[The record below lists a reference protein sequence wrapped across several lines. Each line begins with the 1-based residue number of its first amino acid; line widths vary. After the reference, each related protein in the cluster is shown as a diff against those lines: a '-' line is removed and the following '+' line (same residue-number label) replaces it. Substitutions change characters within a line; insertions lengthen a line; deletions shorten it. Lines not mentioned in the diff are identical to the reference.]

1 MSYQN
6 GTTHYNLPQTVGTD
20 KRDWFDT
27 NEAFADLDEAV
38 YGAVQTG
45 AVNTQKIEEAE
56 GTVGQLNTRVGA
68 VEDDVADVKVD
79 VATAKEDIAT
89 QGVALSGLTTE
100 VRDNKTD
107 LEDMITAYEETT
119 ATASI
124 SHNVGDY
131 FRYNDVLYI
140 TTITIRVGDTIVPD
154 VNCRSTNVMTRVRA
168 LENQGGG
175 QSPLASSVM
184 YDNETSG
191 LTSDNVQG
199 AIDELDGTLDIVSQ
213 GVQTNGT
220 HIGDLTTL
228 GTTAKGNLVAAINEV
243 LNMIGGAGMPTLNY
257 RTPLH
262 TFSGAETYTATKDCY
277 LVGTINS
284 TSQTNQAFSAEVSIG
299 TAQSNTPI
307 TIYSASIST
316 GVSKSNTGTY
326 IAPLKLSAGD
336 IVTLSN
342 INNAVISLHV
352 LEEK

>member
-27 NEAFADLDEAV
+27 NEAFADLDSAV

-56 GTVGQLNTRVGA
+56 GTIGQLNTRVGD
-68 VEDDVADVKVD
+68 VEEDVADIKVN
-79 VATAKEDIAT
+79 VATAQEDIGT
-89 QGVALSGLTTE
+89 LGTTLSGLTTE

-107 LEDMITAYEETT
+107 LEDMITAYEEAT
-119 ATASI
+119 ATASA

-131 FRYNDVLYI
+131 FRYNNVLYI

-175 QSPLASSVM
+175 QTPLASSVM

-191 LTSDNVQG
+191 LQATNVQG
-199 AIDELDGTLDIVSQ
+199 AIDEVDGTLDIVSQ
-213 GVQTNGT
+213 GVQTNST

-228 GTTAKGNLVAAINEV
+228 LTTAKGNLVGAINELV
-243 LNMIGGAGMPTLNY
+243 GMIGGGLMPELDFAN
-257 RTPLH
+257 
-262 TFSGAETYTATKDCY
+262 K
-277 LVGTINS
+277 
-284 TSQTNQAFSAEVSIG
+284 
-299 TAQSNTPI
+299 
-307 TIYSASIST
+307 
-316 GVSKSNTGTY
+316 
-326 IAPLKLSAGD
+326 
-336 IVTLSN
+336 VTLSTTAITTTKSGCVILSN
-342 INNAVISLHV
+342 RGGDLVIDGVTVVTTAASSWNDNNKQVINFIPKGSAISLSATPSHGQAIFV
-352 LEEK
+352 PYK

>member
-27 NEAFADLDEAV
+27 NEAFANLDTAV
-38 YGAVQTG
+38 HTAVQTG
-45 AVNTQKIEEAE
+45 VINSQKIEEAE
-56 GTVGQLNTRVGA
+56 GTVGQLNTRVEG
-68 VEDDVADVKVD
+68 VEGDVADIKVD

-89 QGVALSGLTTE
+89 QGVALSGLTTQ

-107 LEDMITAYEETT
+107 LEDMITAYEEET
-119 ATASI
+119 ATASA

-175 QSPLASSVM
+175 QSPLASSVL
-184 YDNETSG
+184 YDNATSG
-191 LTSDNVQG
+191 LQATDVQG
-199 AIDELDGTLDIVSQ
+199 AIDEVDGTLDIVSQ

-228 GTTAKGNLVAAINEV
+228 LTTAKGNLVGAINELV
-243 LNMIGGAGMPTLNY
+243 GMIGGAGMPTLDFAN
-257 RTPLH
+257 PLH
-262 TFSGAETYTATKDCY
+262 TFSANGSYTAVKDCY
-277 LVGTINS
+277 LGGAVHSRTES
-284 TSQTNQAFSAEVSIG
+284 T
-299 TAQSNTPI
+299 I
-307 TIYSASIST
+307 TIDGTVVYRYNGITSSSFNADFTTIIPWTKIPAGSTVTVADFGYSASSI
-316 GVSKSNTGTY
+316 
-326 IAPLKLSAGD
+326 
-336 IVTLSN
+336 N
-342 INNAVISLHV
+342 IYGEA
-352 LEEK
+352 

>member
-27 NEAFADLDEAV
+27 NEAFADLDSAV

-45 AVNTQKIEEAE
+45 AVNTQKIEDAE
-56 GTVGQLNTRVGA
+56 TTVGQLNTRVEA
-68 VEDDVADVKVD
+68 VEGDVADIKVD

-89 QGVALSGLTTE
+89 QGTALSGLTTE

-107 LEDMITAYEETT
+107 LEDMITAYEEAT
-119 ATASI
+119 ATASA

-131 FRYNDVLYI
+131 FRYNNVLYI

-184 YDNETSG
+184 YDNTTSG
-191 LTSDNVQG
+191 LTADNVQG

-228 GTTAKGNLVAAINEV
+228 ETTARGNLVAAINEV
-243 LNMIGGAGMPTLNY
+243 LSKIGGGRMLDFANAIQLETTHLTTTKDGAVVGAIMSSDGNSVGLYCDNKLIGYTLNNTQANDIY
-257 RTPLH
+257 VAGIPTGSEIWL
-262 TFSGAETYTATKDCY
+262 SGVCSVKPFFVPYKD
-277 LVGTINS
+277 
-284 TSQTNQAFSAEVSIG
+284 
-299 TAQSNTPI
+299 
-307 TIYSASIST
+307 
-316 GVSKSNTGTY
+316 
-326 IAPLKLSAGD
+326 
-336 IVTLSN
+336 
-342 INNAVISLHV
+342 
-352 LEEK
+352 

>member
-6 GTTHYNLPQTVGTD
+6 GTAHYNLPQTVGTD

-27 NEAFADLDEAV
+27 NEAFANLDSAV

-45 AVNTQKIEEAE
+45 AVNTQKIEDAE
-56 GTVGQLNTRVGA
+56 TTVGQLNTRVEA
-68 VEDDVADVKVD
+68 VEGDVADIKVD

-89 QGVALSGLTTE
+89 QGTALSGLTTE

-107 LEDMITAYEETT
+107 LEDMITAYEEAT
-119 ATASI
+119 ATASA

-131 FRYNDVLYI
+131 FRYNNVLYI

-184 YDNETSG
+184 YDNTTSG
-191 LTSDNVQG
+191 LTADNVQG
-199 AIDELDGTLDIVSQ
+199 AIDEVDGTLDIVSQ

-228 GTTAKGNLVAAINEV
+228 ETTAKGNLVSAINEV
-243 LNMIGGAGMPTLNY
+243 LSMIGGGGMPNLNY
-257 RTPLH
+257 GTPLH
-262 TFSGAETYTATKDCY
+262 SFSTSADYTATKECY
-277 LVGTINS
+277 LVGGISNLTNVATTITIN
-284 TSQTNQAFSAEVSIG
+284 
-299 TAQSNTPI
+299 NTPF
-307 TIYSASIST
+307 SMPAGGT
-316 GVSKSNTGTY
+316 GCFIN
-326 IAPLKLSAGD
+326 LKLNAGD
-336 IVTLSN
+336 SVHVAGSSAN
-342 INNAVISLHV
+342 IHV
-352 LEEK
+352 LDVQS

>member
-27 NEAFADLDEAV
+27 NEAFAELDEAV

-100 VRDNKTD
+100 VRGNKTD

-119 ATASI
+119 ATAST

-243 LNMIGGAGMPTLNY
+243 LNMIGGGLMPELDFANAQELSSASIT
-257 RTPLH
+257 T
-262 TFSGAETYTATKDCY
+262 SKMGAVIGSIRGAS
-277 LVGTINS
+277 LTINS
-284 TSQTNQAFSAEVSIG
+284 KTFNTAAGSWNATTDFNINFIPSGSSI
-299 TAQSNTPI
+299 
-307 TIYSASIST
+307 
-316 GVSKSNTGTY
+316 
-326 IAPLKLSAGD
+326 LLSATPSHG
-336 IVTLSN
+336 N
-342 INNAVISLHV
+342 IMFIPY
-352 LEEK
+352 K

>member
-20 KRDWFDT
+20 KRDWLDT
-27 NEAFADLDEAV
+27 NEAFADLDSAV

-56 GTVGQLNTRVGA
+56 GTIGQLNTRVGD
-68 VEDDVADVKVD
+68 VEEDVADIKAD
-79 VATAKEDIAT
+79 VTTAQEDIGT
-89 QGVALSGLTTE
+89 LGTTLSGLTTE

-107 LEDMITAYEETT
+107 LEDMITAYEEAT
-119 ATASI
+119 ATASA

-131 FRYNDVLYI
+131 FRYNNVLYI

-184 YDNETSG
+184 YDNATSG
-191 LTSDNVQG
+191 LTADNVQG
-199 AIDELDGTLDIVSQ
+199 AIDEVDGTLDIVSQ

-228 GTTAKGNLVAAINEV
+228 LTTAKGNLVSAINELV
-243 LNMIGGAGMPTLNY
+243 GMIGGGGMPVLDYAN
-257 RTPLH
+257 PLH
-262 TFSGAETYTATKDCY
+262 TFSSSSLTYTATKECY
-277 LVGTINS
+277 VVGTLGVNSGTSSAVLKINNTDVFNAHSTANLGMYS
-284 TSQTNQAFSAEVSIG
+284 TSVFVKLK
-299 TAQSNTPI
+299 
-307 TIYSASIST
+307 T
-316 GVSKSNTGTY
+316 GDVC
-326 IAPLKLSAGD
+326 ALSQFGSS
-336 IVTLSN
+336 V
-342 INNAVISLHV
+342 LHV
-352 LEEK
+352 YEEL

>member
-27 NEAFADLDEAV
+27 NEAFADLDSAV

-45 AVNTQKIEEAE
+45 AVNTQKIEDAE
-56 GTVGQLNTRVGA
+56 TTVGQLNTRVEA
-68 VEDDVADVKVD
+68 VEGDVADIKVD
-79 VATAKEDIAT
+79 VATAQEDIAT
-89 QGVALSGLTTE
+89 QGTALSGLTTE

-107 LEDMITAYEETT
+107 LEDMITAYEEAT
-119 ATASI
+119 ATASA

-131 FRYNDVLYI
+131 FRYNNVLYI

-184 YDNETSG
+184 YDNTTSG
-191 LTSDNVQG
+191 LTADNVQG
-199 AIDELDGTLDIVSQ
+199 AIDEVDSTLDIVSQ

-228 GTTAKGNLVAAINEV
+228 ETTAKGNLVAAINEV
-243 LNMIGGAGMPTLNY
+243 LGMIGGGGMPTLNY
-257 RTPLH
+257 TTPLH
-262 TFSGAETYTATKDCY
+262 TFSTAGSYTATKVCY
-277 LVGTINS
+277 LFGSVDANGADNVIKVN
-284 TSQTNQAFSAEVSIG
+284 
-299 TAQSNTPI
+299 NT
-307 TIYSASIST
+307 TVFTGYSAQYGGTKPFPLIKLNVGDVVST
-316 GVSKSNTGTY
+316 TG
-326 IAPLKLSAGD
+326 A
-336 IVTLSN
+336 
-342 INNAVISLHV
+342 NANLHV
-352 LEEK
+352 FEEI